1 METMREHL
9 SGLTAQIAE
18 SAKHREGQYDA
29 ISHRLRDIEIATGQ
43 HRAATDELTIETRG
57 MKEQIQFQNGR
68 VAKLEAKEEH
78 RSQLEQMQ
86 GWYDAGRKSYRRQWV
101 ERWQRCL
108 DWAGNGTVRTVLLG
122 LVVALLGALGLLGV
136 ADTLREWLP

>member
-1 METMREHL
+1 
-9 SGLTAQIAE
+9 
-18 SAKHREGQYDA
+18 
-29 ISHRLRDIEIATGQ
+29 
-43 HRAATDELTIETRG
+43 
-57 MKEQIQFQNGR
+57 MKEQLQFQNGR
-68 VAKLEAKEEH
+68 VKKLEDREEH

-108 DWAGNGTVRTVLLG
+108 DWAGNGTVRTLTLG
-122 LVVALLGALGLLGV
+122 VVVALLGALGLLGV